1 MQAFDID
8 DERHRYVAAFAVIAG
23 CALWIAVDDDGWL
36 SIIDSANLAFH
47 EAGHMIYGLLGQTL
61 GLYGGTLGQL
71 TIPAIALGTFAYRR
85 NWPGAAIALA
95 WLGENFFNIARYMAD
110 ARAQLLP
117 LVGGGEHD
125 WWHIFTRWNV
135 LAHDTR
141 VAATTRTL
149 GWMVIGAALGL
160 IIWQFRRLS
169 EYHARLIASER
180 AVIERTKAAAQARR
194 AQTQTTENRTSGQHA
209 HRTSVA
215 ATPALVG
222 ERPRSIAANQTPPA
236 VTTASVFDD
245 VAATPAAT
253 AASLG
258 PAAAVACS
266 NEGDELTLA

>member
-23 CALWIAVDDDGWL
+23 CGLWIAVDDDGWL
-36 SIIDSANLAFH
+36 SIIDSANLTFH

-71 TIPAIALGTFAYRR
+71 TIPALALGMFAYRR

-95 WLGENFFNIARYMAD
+95 WLGENCFNIARYMAD

-149 GWMVIGAALGL
+149 GWMMIGAALGL
-160 IIWQFRRLS
+160 IVWQFRRLA

-180 AVIERTKAAAQARR
+180 AVIERTQAAAKARR
-194 AQTQTTENRTSGQHA
+194 AQPQATGTRTDGYHA
-209 HRTSVA
+209 RDARLT
-215 ATPALVG
+215 ATPAPG
-222 ERPRSIAANQTPPA
+222 DDRPRSLAANQASPA

-245 VAATPAAT
+245 VAATPEA
-253 AASLG
+253 AASHTS
-258 PAAAVACS
+258 AAGFVSCD
-266 NEGDELTLA
+266 EGDELTLA